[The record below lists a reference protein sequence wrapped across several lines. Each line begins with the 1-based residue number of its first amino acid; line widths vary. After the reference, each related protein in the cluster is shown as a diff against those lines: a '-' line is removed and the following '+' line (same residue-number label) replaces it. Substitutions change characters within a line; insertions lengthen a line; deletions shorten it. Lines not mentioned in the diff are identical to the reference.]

1 MRRTIYYKDML
12 NDDFADNGIKRKKLP
27 RDYQYISK
35 DPLRKTADF
44 MLHHFVATPIAYIFQ
59 KVVYREKIVNRKV
72 LQPYLINGFYIYGNH
87 TRAAG
92 DAFTPHL
99 IAFPR
104 KAYILAAP
112 EAVSIPIVRH
122 LVKSLGGFP
131 VPSDVAGMKNFHSS
145 LLKRAEHNC
154 ITIYPEAHIW
164 PYFTQIR
171 PFLDASFRY
180 PAETGKPVFAF
191 TVTYHKR
198 FLTALPRTVVYIDGP
213 FFADPTKKTRE
224 NQAMLRDKVY
234 EAMCRRSIESD
245 YSYNTYVPVEND
257 DAD

>member
-1 MRRTIYYKDML
+1 MKRTIYYSDMM

-59 KVVYREKIVNRKV
+59 KVVYCEKIVNRKV

-131 VPSDVAGMKNFHSS
+131 VPSDVAGVRNFHSS

-154 ITIYPEAHIW
+154 IGAYMA
-164 PYFTQIR
+164 
-171 PFLDASFRY
+171 
-180 PAETGKPVFAF
+180 VFHSNQ
-191 TVTYHKR
+191 TV
-198 FLTALPRTVVYIDGP
+198 
-213 FFADPTKKTRE
+213 
-224 NQAMLRDKVY
+224 
-234 EAMCRRSIESD
+234 S
-245 YSYNTYVPVEND
+245 
-257 DAD
+257 